1 MSKRQH
7 TGDNNDDMILK
18 PDLNV
23 TFEHKSSLLRSEET
37 GVTLEDEKAIA
48 MLEGDAGMEGGDAK
62 LSMLFAKT
70 KLQPDTSI
78 VYPDT
83 TSLKK
88 RIIIVP
94 LAARYAAAAIII
106 LMISL
111 GIWTVFSPE
120 AISERNQYELAKL
133 ERISKGLDNPYQQIS
148 ALSYRTIEGMIKS
161 PAQRENLQFS
171 RIETNQADRIALATI
186 SHTNPVL
193 AQRPIINP
201 IPVSSIQYPVSSIQY
216 PVSSNDQLALNEE
229 PKKKTLVGKIFS
241 GIFGRAKAP
250 FENNDLAQED
260 KSNRGFS
267 LWNIAELGMK
277 GVNAMGDH
285 DYTVVRDYNEKGNVK
300 GLIVLEE

>member
-7 TGDNNDDMILK
+7 TDDKNDDMILK

-23 TFEHKSSLLRSEET
+23 TFEHKSSLLRSEKT

-48 MLEGDAGMEGGDAK
+48 MLEGDASLEGGDAK

-83 TSLKK
+83 ASLKK
-88 RIIIVP
+88 RVLIVP
-94 LAARYAAAAIII
+94 MIARYAAAAVIMLLIT
-106 LMISL
+106 L
-111 GIWTVFSPE
+111 GGWFIFSPE
-120 AISERNQYELAKL
+120 VLPERSQYELARL
-133 ERISKGLDNPYQQIS
+133 ESVSSGFTGPDQQIHT
-148 ALSYRTIEGMIKS
+148 LNYRTTENIQT
-161 PAQRENLQFS
+161 ATLQRENLQIS
-171 RIETNQADRIALATI
+171 RIETNQADMIALATI
-186 SHTNPVL
+186 SQTNPVL
-193 AQRPIINP
+193 AQRPIIIP
-201 IPVSSIQYPVSSIQY
+201 IPASSIQD

-229 PKKKTLVGKIFS
+229 PKKKSLVGKIFS
-241 GIFGRAKAP
+241 GVFGRARAP

-260 KSNRGFS
+260 KSDKGFS

-285 DYTVVRDYNEKGNVK
+285 EYTVVRDYNEKGNVK